1 MAAKIRASWWM
12 LLVPWN
18 SVKLP
23 DENDFIAAI
32 YYITDPACCFLRAL
46 TSGAAPAGIVDSAA
60 TYCLG
65 F

>member
-1 MAAKIRASWWM
+1 M

-46 TSGAAPAGIVDSAA
+46 TSGAAPAGIVDSDA